1 MTREGPLLETLTR
14 RLAETPPDFLAEPR
28 LGTAGGVH
36 VDAVVADLLRDLG
49 GGPLER
55 EALTAFRS
63 AAPGRQRN
71 RLRLILIVCWLLHD
85 PWFRARGLASAAQR
99 LLERGLDELA
109 EVVPAERCL
118 ADADRREEIARLALE
133 GLGLRPAGET
143 EAQARDRLTT
153 LSSIERRRVIAAARA
168 AEARAREVREAMARQ
183 AAYDAQAK
191 AMRE

>member
-28 LGTAGGVH
+28 LGVAGGVH
-36 VDAVVADLLRDLG
+36 VDAVAADLLYELG
-49 GGPLER
+49 GRLPER
-55 EALTAFRS
+55 QALAAFRG
-63 AAPGRQRN
+63 ADPRRHRN
-71 RLRLILIVCWLLHD
+71 RLRLILIACWLLHD
-85 PWFRARGLASAAQR
+85 PWFRARGLAAAAQR

-109 EVVPAERCL
+109 EAVPAERCV
-118 ADADRREEIARLALE
+118 ADADRREETARLVLDV
-133 GLGLRPAGET
+133 LGLRPAGET

-153 LSSIERRRVIAAARA
+153 LSSTERRRVIAAARA
-168 AEARAREVREAMARQ
+168 AEERAREIREAMARQ